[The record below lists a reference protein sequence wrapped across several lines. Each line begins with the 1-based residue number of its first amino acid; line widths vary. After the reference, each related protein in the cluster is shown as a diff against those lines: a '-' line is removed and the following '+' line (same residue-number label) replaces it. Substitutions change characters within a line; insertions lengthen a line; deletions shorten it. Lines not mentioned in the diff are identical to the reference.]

1 MVNAPENGMWP
12 SPFNREVLDWGRGN
26 RTVRFADCTLRDGEQ
41 QAGIVLNREAKVEI
55 ARLLDGLGVYE
66 IEAGTVASSEEDRES
81 IAALLESGLKAEV
94 SVLCRGLA
102 QDIDLAASLG
112 VWGVRSEER
121 RVGQEWVS
129 TCISR

>member
-12 SPFNREVLDWGRGN
+12 SPFNHEVLDWGRGN

-66 IEAGTVASSEEDRES
+66 IEVGTVAISEEERDS
-81 IAALLESGLKAEV
+81 IQANHGTGIQEKV
-94 SVLCRGLA
+94 SSLCPR
-102 QDIDLAASLG
+102 DETDNS
-112 VWGVRSEER
+112 
-121 RVGQEWVS
+121 
-129 TCISR
+129 